1 MTRYV
6 ETDLTVDTVTLQ
18 WTYYR
23 TDFNI
28 TGWKYN
34 PPKKKGKPDSYYKK
48 VNDVVLVYLPH
59 WNMLM
64 TSFSASK
71 IVNNVLQGAKGKNS
85 ICVLMH
91 DAAAKTTTV
100 DALQGIIKG
109 LKEQGF
115 TFKHLTKESY
125 GYHHSV
131 QN

>member
-59 WNMLM
+59 WSMLM
-64 TSFSASK
+64 SSFSASK
-71 IVNNVLQGAKGKNS
+71 LANGCNS
-85 ICVLMH
+85 IPYTNDQYDLV
-91 DAAAKTTTV
+91 
-100 DALQGIIKG
+100 
-109 LKEQGF
+109 KE
-115 TFKHLTKESY
+115 KI
-125 GYHHSV
+125 
-131 QN
+131 